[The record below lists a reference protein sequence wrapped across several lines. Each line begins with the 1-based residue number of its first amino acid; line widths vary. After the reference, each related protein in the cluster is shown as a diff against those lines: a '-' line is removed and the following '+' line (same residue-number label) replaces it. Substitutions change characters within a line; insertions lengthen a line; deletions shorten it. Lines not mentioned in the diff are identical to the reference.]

1 MSDQSARP
9 LQQLRDEW
17 RERLRS
23 ACDDATAQVRELG
36 VADLRA
42 LRDTIDEE
50 LARLAEQL
58 PAPGPVEAQ
67 GPMTAEEQA
76 QYVQAAL
83 RHNALEVR
91 RQVVQHALRR
101 RAFGP
106 AGMEEAAEVPEQTR
120 QYARI
125 AWSVMGEPDVDTTAA
140 VFREVARRAEGD
152 VHLTTVERWLRDE
165 NPHHPAATDGQWTE
179 LRRAVLLASAG
190 ER

>member
-1 MSDQSARP
+1 
-9 LQQLRDEW
+9 
-17 RERLRS
+17 
-23 ACDDATAQVRELG
+23 
-36 VADLRA
+36 
-42 LRDTIDEE
+42 
-50 LARLAEQL
+50 
-58 PAPGPVEAQ
+58 
-67 GPMTAEEQA
+67 MTVEEQA

-106 AGMEEAAEVPEQTR
+106 AGMEEAAEVPEQTQ

-152 VHLTTVERWLRDE
+152 VHLTTVERWLCDE